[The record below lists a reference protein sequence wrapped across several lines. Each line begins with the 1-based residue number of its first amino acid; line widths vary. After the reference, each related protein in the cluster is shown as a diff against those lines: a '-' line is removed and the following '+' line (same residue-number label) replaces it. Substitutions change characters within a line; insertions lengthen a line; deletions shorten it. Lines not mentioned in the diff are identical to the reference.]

1 MFSYIKTVSLLSLSM
16 PNKLWE
22 ETAIQGICVCG
33 VCVEREGAA
42 RRGVCVSRFAR
53 NTTFVFSLS
62 LFFWPILI
70 LITQKNASLTDLN
83 FSLSC
88 PSGT

>member
-33 VCVEREGAA
+33 VCVEGEGAA
-42 RRGVCVSRFAR
+42 RGGVCISRFAP
-53 NTTFVFSLS
+53 NTAFVFSLS
-62 LFFWPILI
+62 LLFWPISI
-70 LITQKNASLTDLN
+70 LITQKNASLTDFH

-88 PSGT
+88 P